1 MPDVHTPEVRSRNMS
16 AIRGA
21 DTKPELLIRSGLHRR
36 GFRYRLHDRELPG
49 RPDIVLPKHGAVL
62 FVHGCF
68 WHGHDC
74 SLFRLPA
81 TRTEFWKAKINGNR
95 ERDRKAVRELSKQGW
110 RVGEIWECALK
121 GPDRLDPAS
130 LSDRCAAWL
139 LGPGRHMMLRGKPV
153 PATAKSGRGKR

>member
-36 GFRYRLHDRELPG
+36 GFRFRLHRRDLPG
-49 RPDIVLPKHGAVL
+49 KPDLVLSKHHAVL

-74 SLFRLPA
+74 NLFRWPA
-81 TRTEFWKAKINGNR
+81 TRKEFWETKITTNR
-95 ERDRKAVRELSKQGW
+95 ERDARVMRELTSAGW

-121 GPDRLDPAS
+121 GPDRLA
-130 LSDRCAAWL
+130 LAAIIDSCSEW
-139 LGPGRHMMLRGKPV
+139 LRG
-153 PATAKSGRGKR
+153 AKRTKTWRGTPGLTGKVRQ